1 MRVFLQFT
9 VFKILLQIVP
19 QWTLLL
25 LRFIL
30 AAFCIVIIIVSGVQK
45 SDPRWFIYLTN
56 WSFLLLT
63 MAMLGL
69 ALISIIHAK
78 GESRCRQATSE
89 ETSQET
95 HSHSG
100 EATDAAEQA
109 PQSEANQL
117 GFKSLVWYEK
127 GQLSFLNNRI

>member
-1 MRVFLQFT
+1 LRVFFQST

-78 GESRCRQATSE
+78 GESRCQATSE
-89 ETSQET
+89 ETSQEIR
-95 HSHSG
+95 SHSG
-100 EATDAAEQA
+100 EATDAEQA

-117 GFKSLVWYEK
+117 GFKPLVWYEK
-127 GQLSFLNNRI
+127 GQLSFLHNRI